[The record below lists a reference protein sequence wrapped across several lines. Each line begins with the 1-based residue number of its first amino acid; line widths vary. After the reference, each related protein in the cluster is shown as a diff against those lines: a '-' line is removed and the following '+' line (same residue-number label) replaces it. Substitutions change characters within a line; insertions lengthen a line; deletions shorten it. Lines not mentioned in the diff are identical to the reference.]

1 MLRAG
6 VGLSTASDPATAAAE
21 AVTQALAQAA
31 LRVADAALCFAASSY
46 APSYRLIMRTVAERA
61 QTAQVAGCS
70 ASGVI
75 AGGREIESGNAV
87 SVLVVGGG
95 IRAQRIFVPGLKRRA
110 EEAARE
116 VAAAARPALGKSN
129 LLCLFPD
136 SYNLDPEP
144 FLAVLGCDL
153 PEAIVAG
160 GGATEDG
167 RSGETFA
174 MCGDA
179 VSSDAVSGMLF
190 SGDIEIT
197 PGTSLGCRL
206 IGPPRRVTAARH
218 NVLIELD
225 GKPALA
231 ALRDSI
237 GPLGDDLRR
246 AAAMVYVAMALDR
259 EATRLQHRNYLI
271 RNMIG
276 FDEAKGLIATVYK
289 PQVGD
294 LIGFALRDEE
304 GARNNLKLT
313 LEAMERSLHHPP
325 AFGLYFDC
333 VSRGSNLYTIP
344 DHDSAYISRHFPA
357 LPVAGFFTGFEIG
370 PLGDTTR
377 LLQYSGVLTLVSGKG
392 DSNLA

>member
-6 VGLSTASDPATAAAE
+6 VGLSIASDPATAADE
-21 AVTQALAQAA
+21 AVAQALAQAG
-31 LRVADAALCFAASSY
+31 LRVADAAICFISSSHG
-46 APSYRLIMRTVAERA
+46 ASYRLIMRTVAERA
-61 QTAQVAGCS
+61 ETAQVAGCS
-70 ASGVI
+70 AGGVV
-75 AGGREIESGNAV
+75 ACGREIESGTAV

-95 IRAQRIFVPGLKRRA
+95 IKAQRIFVPGLKGRP
-110 EEAARE
+110 EEAASE

-144 FLAVLGCDL
+144 FLAALGRDL
-153 PEAIVAG
+153 PEAVVAG

-167 RSGETFA
+167 KSGETFA
-174 MCGDA
+174 FCGDA
-179 VSSDAVSGMLF
+179 VSTDAVSGMLF

-197 PGTSLGCRL
+197 TGATLGCRL
-206 IGPPRRVTAARH
+206 IGSPRRVTAARH

-225 GKPALA
+225 GQPALE
-231 ALRDSI
+231 ALRKAI

-246 AAAMVYVAMALDR
+246 TAAMVYVAMTFDR
-259 EATRLQHRNYLI
+259 EATQLQHGRYLI

-294 LIGFALRDEE
+294 LVGFALRDEE
-304 GARNNLKLT
+304 GARTNLKLT
-313 LEAMERSLHHPP
+313 LEEMERGVRHPP

-333 VSRGSNLYTIP
+333 VSRGSNLYNIA
-344 DHDSAYISRHFPA
+344 DHDSAYINRHFPG

-370 PLGDTTR
+370 PLAEATR
-377 LLQYSGVLTLVSGKG
+377 LLQYSGVLTLVSGT
-392 DSNLA
+392 DE

>member
-6 VGLSTASDPATAAAE
+6 VGVSTASDTATAADE
-21 AVTQALAQAA
+21 AVASALEQAG
-31 LRVADAALCFAASSY
+31 LRVADAAICFASSTH
-46 APSYRLIMRTVAERA
+46 AASYRLMMRTVSERA
-61 QTAQVAGCS
+61 QTPQVAGCS

-75 AGGREIESGNAV
+75 GAGREIEAGATI

-95 IRAQRIFVPGLKRRA
+95 IKAQRVFVPGLKGRA
-110 EEAARE
+110 EEAAHE
-116 VAAAARPALGKSN
+116 VAAAARPALGKAN

-144 FLAVLGCDL
+144 FLAALGRDL
-153 PEAIVAG
+153 PDIIVAG

-174 MCGDA
+174 LCGDA
-179 VSSDAVSGMLF
+179 VSNDAVSGMLF

-197 PGTSLGCRL
+197 PATSLGCRL

-225 GKPALA
+225 GRPALE
-231 ALRDSI
+231 ALRETI
-237 GPLGDDLRR
+237 GPLGEDLRR
-246 AAAMVYVAMALDR
+246 AAAMVYVAMTFDP
-259 EATRLQHRNYLI
+259 EAQRLEHGRYLI

-294 LIGFALRDEE
+294 LVGFALRDEE

-313 LEAMERSLHHPP
+313 LEEAQRGVRHPP

-333 VSRGSNLYTIP
+333 VSRGSNLYTIA
-344 DHDSAYISRHFPA
+344 DHDSAYISRYFPA

-370 PLGDTTR
+370 PLAQATR
-377 LLQYSGVLTLVSGKG
+377 LLQYSGVLTLVSGT
-392 DSNLA
+392 AQ